1 VRATE
6 FMTTEVVTTT
16 PDTTVA
22 AANRQLLEHR
32 IAALPVVEDGRR
44 LVGIVSELDLLRE
57 RVTADPRAHA
67 RLDDSP
73 HAPPPR
79 TVAEVMTR
87 DVVALPD
94 AADEAAFASIMASSG
109 VKSIPVVSG
118 ERLVGI
124 VGRRDLLRMLARDD
138 AAITRDVESLLADE
152 AAALGHWR
160 AVVRDGEVVLR
171 GGGGRPEQAD
181 AADRLVRTVPGV
193 VRTRVQPGG

>member
-1 VRATE
+1 VRATD

-16 PDTTVA
+16 PDPPFPA
-22 AANRQLLEHR
+22 APRQLLEHR
-32 IAALPVVEDGRR
+32 IAALPVVEDDRR

-67 RLDDSP
+67 RLDESP
-73 HAPPPR
+73 HEPPPR